1 MKEVWKNIEGYKG
14 QYQISSLGRVKSIER
29 ILFLKQ
35 GGYKVIPEKIMSPE
49 IMKLGYLRIQLSKSQ
64 EKKKIL
70 IHVLVA
76 KHFLPFD
83 GLDKEVN
90 HKDGNKENN
99 CIENLEWV
107 TKSENV
113 QYSYSVLKRRKAVH
127 KKRPVKKLSLNG
139 GLLKTFC
146 SIQEAAENINTSTGN
161 MHGAC
166 NGRYKTFKG
175 FMWAYE

>member
-1 MKEVWKNIEGYKG
+1 
-14 QYQISSLGRVKSIER
+14 
-29 ILFLKQ
+29 
-35 GGYKVIPEKIMSPE
+35 VIPEKIMSPE
-49 IMKLGYLRIQLSKSQ
+49 IMKLGYLRIQLFKNKD
-64 EKKKIL
+64 KKKIL

-90 HKDGNKENN
+90 HKDGNKSNN

-113 QYSYSVLKRRKAVH
+113 RHSYNVLGRKKPIQ
-127 KKRPVKKLSLNG
+127 KKQPVKKLSLNG
-139 GLLKTFC
+139 ELLKTFP
-146 SIQEAAENINTSTGN
+146 SIHEAAENINTSAGN

-175 FMWAYE
+175 FVWAYE